1 MKNVA
6 KYLSYT
12 TAWTRIKSAM
22 DAGYYL
28 ESVALCESII
38 SDRLISYIEGVS
50 GKSVKLDKPFSHLIK
65 EWKRTSGSV
74 SWGTCEDLPDAVDAW
89 REKRNE
95 VVHGL
100 VKSKPGTSTQPVESF
115 LDMAKKAAEEGCS
128 LAKAVCAWHKKQL
141 TTAKRGK

>member
-1 MKNVA
+1 
-6 KYLSYT
+6 
-12 TAWTRIKSAM
+12 M

-38 SDRLISYIEGVS
+38 SDRLISYIEGVN
-50 GKSVKLDKPFSHLIK
+50 GKSMDRPESFRGLIK
-65 EWKRTSGSV
+65 KWVKASGSV

-89 REKRNE
+89 REKRNT

-100 VKSKPGTSTQPVESF
+100 VKSKPGTPPQPVESF

-141 TTAKRGK
+141 ATAKRGK